1 LDPSEAA
8 AEMEKFPKPLSA
20 GQTMKALTLCSITCV
35 FLTAANAAAVGAAAV
50 VAAGVCAGNLQN
62 S

>member
-35 FLTAANAAAVGAAAV
+35 FLTAANAA